1 MHGVKPAVLVAVGSV
16 VSLVLVGCSSDAIPP
31 IAFGRFGPLSGDS
44 GRGSFRFGVA
54 TAATQ
59 IVGRNGSRRTAG
71 SLQPDAAL
79 RRGRAGSRQLRR
91 IAVLRPVRWTGEQDA
106 YGVPRTP
113 PDPTG
118 IRPMIKKPVR
128 KFQLSRETLR
138 VISNENLTKIGGGY
152 TDRPTVTL
160 HDGTGPY
167 PSHGDCD
174 GTIIV
179 V

>member
-1 MHGVKPAVLVAVGSV
+1 
-16 VSLVLVGCSSDAIPP
+16 
-31 IAFGRFGPLSGDS
+31 
-44 GRGSFRFGVA
+44 
-54 TAATQ
+54 
-59 IVGRNGSRRTAG
+59 
-71 SLQPDAAL
+71 
-79 RRGRAGSRQLRR
+79 
-91 IAVLRPVRWTGEQDA
+91 
-106 YGVPRTP
+106 
-113 PDPTG
+113 
-118 IRPMIKKPVR
+118 MIKKPVR

-138 VISNENLTKIGGGY
+138 VISSENLTKIGGGY